1 MDNRKYYLKL
11 LEQELMNDKILE
23 KIRNLKYYLLSDEE
37 KRLINIYLK
46 DKRLINYKKSFIKIF
61 INRLKKL
68 NDDRFLYYYS
78 NLIKVCPLNIELN
91 LKNGVVKNI
100 DLNMPVNTSKVTGK
114 PESYSKD
121 IYFTNLIESND
132 YENLYKYYDLET
144 IEKNSNIRGMKWQ

>member
-1 MDNRKYYLKL
+1 MIDRKYYLKL
-11 LEQELMNDKILE
+11 LEQELINDKILE

-91 LKNGVVKNI
+91 LKNGVVRNI
-100 DLNMPVNTSKVTGK
+100 DLNMPVNTSKATNK

-144 IEKNSNIRGMKWQ
+144 IEKNSNIRGMK

>member
-1 MDNRKYYLKL
+1 MIDRKYYLKL

-91 LKNGVVKNI
+91 LKNGVVRNI
-100 DLNMPVNTSKVTGK
+100 DLNMPVNTSKVTSK

-144 IEKNSNIRGMKWQ
+144 IEKNSNIRGMK